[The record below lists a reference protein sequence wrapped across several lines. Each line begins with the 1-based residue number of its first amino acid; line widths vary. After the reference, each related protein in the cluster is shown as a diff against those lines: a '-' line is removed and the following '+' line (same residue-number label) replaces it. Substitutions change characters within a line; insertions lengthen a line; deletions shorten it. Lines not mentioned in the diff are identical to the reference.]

1 MKGLIILIG
10 AITVLYAT
18 KVHSSER
25 HEGRFLPQTGP
36 QGPKGEPGK
45 DAESIVNNYS
55 ITNNYSTK
63 GVTAAMALSGAS
75 YDWSSEA
82 LQWSVSGSYYNNEE
96 GFAAGLAQRFGSV
109 LVNVNIARG
118 ESGSTAY
125 VIGGSGRF

>member
-1 MKGLIILIG
+1 MKTILTILFMLVSIS
-10 AITVLYAT
+10 AYST
-18 KVHSSER
+18 ER
-25 HEGRFLPQTGP
+25 HHE
-36 QGPKGEPGK
+36 QGPKGDTGAPGR
-45 DAESIVNNYS
+45 DAQDTVNNYS
-55 ITNNYSTK
+55 VTNNYSTK
-63 GVTAAMALSGAS
+63 GIAASMALSGAS

-82 LQWSVSGSYYNNEE
+82 LQWSVSGSHFNNEE